1 MRVVFQGKTE
11 LMREIAQRFLS
22 AGIRSTTGP
31 LPGEGWGTFAWL
43 AVASHQVEEAMAV
56 ERAHQDRMLAREGM
70 RLQEHVADLD
80 AEETTCPACLTPFRT
95 QGVTRCPEC
104 GLKFG

>member
-11 LMREIAQRFLS
+11 LMREIALRFQKE
-22 AGIRSTTGP
+22 GIRTATGP
-31 LPGEGWGTFAWL
+31 LPGEGWGTRAWL

-56 ERAHQDRMLAREGM
+56 EQQHQDRVMAREGL
-70 RLQEHVADLD
+70 RVRDQVADLD
-80 AEETTCPACLTPFRT
+80 AEETTCPACLTPFKT

-104 GLKFG
+104 GLNFG